1 MQTGLNLYKPV
12 PGFARGFLDGHRL
25 TLHDRRRRQRRFRVV
40 VVGRDVAQAEA
51 NVKVRNHA
59 EVKLVKE

>member
-25 TLHDRRRRQRRFRVV
+25 TLHDWRRRRRRFRVV

-51 NVKVRNHA
+51 NIKVRNNA